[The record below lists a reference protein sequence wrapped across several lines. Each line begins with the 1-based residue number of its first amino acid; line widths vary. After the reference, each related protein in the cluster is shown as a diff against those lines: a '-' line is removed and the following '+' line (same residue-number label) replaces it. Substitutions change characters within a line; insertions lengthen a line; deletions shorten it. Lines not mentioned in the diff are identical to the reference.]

1 MTYEKMKAIFVKYG
15 FITEELTMND
25 RVIYVR
31 APEIYVNAEEEW
43 RNVVV
48 TASFDGKEPILEEL
62 QFYTDFYL
70 TNNGISASNLIRI
83 DWIDKEITE
92 AKVERKCK
100 NMVKRL
106 KILAERH
113 KLKKLNMDF

>member
-31 APEIYVNAEEEW
+31 SPEIYVNAEEEW

-48 TASFDGKEPILEEL
+48 TASFNGKEPILEEL

-83 DWIDKEITE
+83 DWKDKEITE

>member
-1 MTYEKMKAIFVKYG
+1 MTYEEMKDIFVKYG

-92 AKVERKCK
+92 AKVERKCQK
-100 NMVKRL
+100 MALRIKT
-106 KILAERH
+106 LAERA
-113 KLKKLNMDF
+113 KLKRIKGDF